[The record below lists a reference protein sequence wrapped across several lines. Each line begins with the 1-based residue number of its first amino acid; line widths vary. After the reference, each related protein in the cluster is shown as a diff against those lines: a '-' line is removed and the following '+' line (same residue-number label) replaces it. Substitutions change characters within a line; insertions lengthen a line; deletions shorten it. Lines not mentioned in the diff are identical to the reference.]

1 MMVMGDTAGADR
13 GLGVARGRRRWR
25 RGRPSHEETGVV
37 DLQVLGVLVGSG
49 DVDGALGASQGGQPV
64 RVAVASIVQGV
75 ARLEL
80 LAQVASQL
88 SVLHPNLRSNKIHLS
103 MIYWKECD
111 MYIKIT

>member
-1 MMVMGDTAGADR
+1 MVVVVVVMCDTTGADR
-13 GLGVARGRRRWR
+13 GLGMTLGRRRRRWQRWR
-25 RGRPSHEETGVV
+25 RPSHEETGVV

-49 DVDGALGASQGGQPV
+49 DVDGALGATQGGQPV

-88 SVLHPNLRSNKIHLS
+88 PVLHPNLAFKQNTR
-103 MIYWKECD
+103 
-111 MYIKIT
+111 

>member
-1 MMVMGDTAGADR
+1 M
-13 GLGVARGRRRWR
+13 
-25 RGRPSHEETGVV
+25 

-88 SVLHPNLRSNKIHLS
+88 PVLHPNLRSNKIHLS
-103 MIYWKECD
+103 MIYWTE
-111 MYIKIT
+111 YIKINVNIKKNNLSDSAASE